1 MKVVLNQDVK
11 GTGKK
16 GQTVEVSDGY
26 ARNFLLRKNLAIE
39 ATQQNINNA
48 EAKAKAEKHRQEQL
62 LQQAK
67 EQAAKLEGQQ
77 VTLKVKTGETGKL
90 FGAVTNKEIAD
101 VLQKQFGYELDKK
114 KIVLAEP
121 IKQAGSYQVEGD
133 WSGASYLLA
142 AGALGSRPVRVDGLR
157 ADSLQGDRAML
168 DILRAMGARAEVEGT
183 SITVHPS
190 ALHGVDVDM
199 GHCPD
204 LVPTVAVLAAFAQ
217 GPTRVRNV
225 AHLRIKESDRITA
238 PATELARLGVR
249 VDEHDDG
256 LTVHGTGPD
265 GPVWDEAARFS
276 AHNDH
281 RIAMSLALLGLPHGK
296 RMDALLDDPLV
307 VRKSFPTFW
316 KVWERLL

>member
-1 MKVVLNQDVK
+1 MSVLFTNVTAVLMDEA
-11 GTGKK
+11 GTILKN
-16 GQTVEVSDGY
+16 GY
-26 ARNFLLRKNLAIE
+26 V
-39 ATQQNINNA
+39 Q
-48 EAKAKAEKHRQEQL
+48 
-62 LQQAK
+62 
-67 EQAAKLEGQQ
+67 
-77 VTLKVKTGETGKL
+77 
-90 FGAVTNKEIAD
+90 
-101 VLQKQFGYELDKK
+101 
-114 KIVLAEP
+114 
-121 IKQAGSYQVEGD
+121 
-133 WSGASYLLA
+133 
-142 AGALGSRPVRVDGLR
+142 
-157 ADSLQGDRAML
+157 
-168 DILRAMGARAEVEGT
+168 VEGT

-256 LTVHGTGPD
+256 LTVHGLGPD
-265 GPVWDEAARFS
+265 GPAWDEAARFS

-281 RIAMSLALLGLPHGK
+281 RIAMSLALLGLPYGK

>member
-1 MKVVLNQDVK
+1 MPSPDTACVRAPASKSISHRYCIGAALAHGTSELHHVLDSRDLEC
-11 GTGKK
+11 T
-16 GQTVEVSDGY
+16 
-26 ARNFLLRKNLAIE
+26 RAI
-39 ATQQNINNA
+39 
-48 EAKAKAEKHRQEQL
+48 L
-62 LQQAK
+62 C
-67 EQAAKLEGQQ
+67 
-77 VTLKVKTGETGKL
+77 
-90 FGAVTNKEIAD
+90 
-101 VLQKQFGYELDKK
+101 
-114 KIVLAEP
+114 
-121 IKQAGSYQVEGD
+121 
-133 WSGASYLLA
+133 A

-265 GPVWDEAARFS
+265 GPIWDEAARFS

>member
-1 MKVVLNQDVK
+1 M
-11 GTGKK
+11 
-16 GQTVEVSDGY
+16 
-26 ARNFLLRKNLAIE
+26 
-39 ATQQNINNA
+39 
-48 EAKAKAEKHRQEQL
+48 
-62 LQQAK
+62 
-67 EQAAKLEGQQ
+67 
-77 VTLKVKTGETGKL
+77 
-90 FGAVTNKEIAD
+90 
-101 VLQKQFGYELDKK
+101 
-114 KIVLAEP
+114 
-121 IKQAGSYQVEGD
+121 
-133 WSGASYLLA
+133 
-142 AGALGSRPVRVDGLR
+142 RVDGLR

-190 ALHGVDVDM
+190 ALHGVDADM

-256 LTVHGTGPD
+256 LTVHGLGPD
-265 GPVWDEAARFS
+265 GPAWDEAARFS

-296 RMDALLDDPLV
+296 HMDALLDDPLV

-316 KVWERLL
+316 KVWEQLL

>member
-1 MKVVLNQDVK
+1 MIYLDSAATTMQKPPQV
-11 GTGKK
+11 
-16 GQTVEVSDGY
+16 
-26 ARNFLLRKNLAIE
+26 ARAMARAVGRMASPGRGGHLWAGRA
-39 ATQQNINNA
+39 A
-48 EAKAKAEKHRQEQL
+48 ETAFACR
-62 LQQAK
+62 
-67 EQAAKLEGQQ
+67 QAAAE
-77 VTLKVKTGETGKL
+77 L
-90 FGAVTNKEIAD
+90 FGITEPERVVFTSNATHGLNIAIRTLVRAGDRVVISGWEHNAVTRPLHSIGAEIVTA
-101 VLQKQFGYELDKK
+101 
-114 KIVLAEP
+114 
-121 IKQAGSYQVEGD
+121 
-133 WSGASYLLA
+133 
-142 AGALGSRPVRVDGLR
+142 R
-157 ADSLQGDRAML
+157 APLFDRA
-168 DILRAMGARAEVEGT
+168 GQ
-183 SITVHPS
+183 
-190 ALHGVDVDM
+190 
-199 GHCPD
+199 
-204 LVPTVAVLAAFAQ
+204 LAAFAQ